1 MYRLR
6 KDAKEW
12 QCLTRDHNL
21 LNELIDEQSHNEGR
35 EAKSSEYNRTGIA
48 GSLYSITECFVLAVV
63 DSNYPSNE
71 PPESTKQIITVQAGD
86 SFVICSDGIHDLVSS
101 N

>member
-1 MYRLR
+1 MRNRIMKVVKL
-6 KDAKEW
+6 
-12 QCLTRDHNL
+12 
-21 LNELIDEQSHNEGR
+21 NEGR

-86 SFVICSDGIHDLVSS
+86 SFVICSDGNHDLVSS